1 MLIIDNKEL
10 RLNDENPKGHEKT
23 VIDKIKAIKA
33 EFKGRFPLKFTYVDS
48 MLTEATMVDNSFKNP
63 NKITVY
69 PKRSIKTTIDVI
81 IDGVRMKMVY
91 TTPKNWKYNEKRK
104 AYESTLKSIKDKKGF
119 FTVEEH
125 DADLAFFLFYAH
137 PHFADI
143 FECKEIQRIQK
154 NKGDVFYKFIDNE
167 RNASTLILKEAAKVK
182 VQNLIYNEIGGDI
195 IKKLAILYKV
205 DRYEMLQPNELK
217 VTLLSKVI
225 SKAENSESYQNIY
238 AEFESDYLK
247 LKANAKTNTPHVKQ
261 EGEVELKGLD
271 LDLDNDKGGDDNKGG
286 ETDKDNPEFKIEVRE
301 LVDKALKENVVKEI
315 GKTSTTASRKY
326 WVYVREDGK
335 QGTKIVNIIH
345 DDPKDD
351 LVGYLCEE
359 DEVRKGIKTLIKNKV
374 IDKE

>member
-1 MLIIDNKEL
+1 
-10 RLNDENPKGHEKT
+10 
-23 VIDKIKAIKA
+23 
-33 EFKGRFPLKFTYVDS
+33 
-48 MLTEATMVDNSFKNP
+48 MLTFLNV
-63 NKITVY
+63 
-69 PKRSIKTTIDVI
+69 
-81 IDGVRMKMVY
+81 
-91 TTPKNWKYNEKRK
+91 
-104 AYESTLKSIKDKKGF
+104 KK
-119 FTVEEH
+119 V
-125 DADLAFFLFYAH
+125 
-137 PHFADI
+137 
-143 FECKEIQRIQK
+143 QRIQK

-167 RNASTLILKEAAKVK
+167 RSASTLILKEAAKVK

-261 EGEVELKGLD
+261 EGEVEQKGLD